1 MKRNELL
8 GIAPARSDA
17 AQAVGGITEIVYRN
31 LDEGNIVIMPSI
43 RAVEQIWTPAQ
54 TFFQDLAKDAFR
66 AEGEKKY
73 TTPEELKAGLELADQ
88 QIYDA
93 IHTLAGE

>member
-1 MKRNELL
+1 MKRSEYL
-8 GIAPARSDA
+8 GIVPARKDA
-17 AQAVGGITEIVYRN
+17 ATAVGGVSEIIYQN
-31 LDEGNIVIMPSI
+31 LDEGNIVVMPSI

-66 AEGEKKY
+66 ETDKKY
-73 TTPEELKAGLELADQ
+73 DSLEKIKDGLRMVDQ

-93 IHTLAGE
+93 IHTLSTE